1 MTSQTTIDPLLASA
15 LAGAADFVLRDDAYG
30 PIVAFP
36 AIPFRVV
43 RRLAHRDRALA
54 DAADFVGQVT
64 GTEPTPA
71 ELADALKR
79 YFVLN
84 EIKEHILMLRSGATE
99 ILE

>member
-15 LAGAADFVLRDDAYG
+15 LAG
-30 PIVAFP
+30 
-36 AIPFRVV
+36 
-43 RRLAHRDRALA
+43 
-54 DAADFVGQVT
+54 AADFVGQVT